1 MSTDNYDDELLAE
14 IRSASQTPETY
25 IDNIAEDQ
33 AIKVLLLGEN
43 EFPDNPFRSVLNK
56 FISRLKKD
64 TFTHLA
70 LEWKSTL
77 KGALTRFQN
86 GGSIDDLANEL
97 YNAGYEKFFLS
108 DSPQD
113 RDTEYF
119 NILIEARSKGLELV
133 AVDEDP
139 GNGGY
144 TDRDGTMRTNITNLF
159 SEPSSRVLFIGGS
172 FHTYVRQPL
181 FRGKFLSLAE
191 QLSAAGR
198 QIFSIIGLTAN
209 DLNSPNG
216 FRRLV
221 MGFCPLRNWPPFAV
235 QTSNCAP
242 LNDLICQYQARCA
255 GGTCRYADGL
265 HSQATS
271 SCSRSRTACLTVKN
285 EPRFPIRYG
294 DWDGIVWTNA

>member
-144 TDRDGTMRTNITNLF
+144 TDRDGTM
-159 SEPSSRVLFIGGS
+159 
-172 FHTYVRQPL
+172 
-181 FRGKFLSLAE
+181 
-191 QLSAAGR
+191 
-198 QIFSIIGLTAN
+198 
-209 DLNSPNG
+209 
-216 FRRLV
+216 
-221 MGFCPLRNWPPFAV
+221 
-235 QTSNCAP
+235 
-242 LNDLICQYQARCA
+242 
-255 GGTCRYADGL
+255 
-265 HSQATS
+265 
-271 SCSRSRTACLTVKN
+271 
-285 EPRFPIRYG
+285 
-294 DWDGIVWTNA
+294 